1 MIFVLLQLAPPSAE
15 VKDTM
20 RKLTPAKPLIGT
32 ITDAMRI
39 VGGRLPCSPGQ
50 SAVGGGTHLDQIAQR
65 IVVEFGIAVAV
76 ERACGRII
84 ADAPVFVVKMTICIH
99 HDGAAPAQSAISR
112 AADKH
117 INRPCRGH
125 YAKPGDDPHIV
136 LGVKSNRGITDTA
149 INSRWR

>member
-32 ITDAMRI
+32 ITVPLGCTRGCPPM
-39 VGGRLPCSPGQ
+39 PCALLAVDCPAPQVSPP
-50 SAVGGGTHLDQIAQR
+50 S
-65 IVVEFGIAVAV
+65 VEVLIW
-76 ERACGRII
+76 
-84 ADAPVFVVKMTICIH
+84 IH

-136 LGVKSNRGITDTA
+136 LGVKSNRG
-149 INSRWR
+149 